1 MYIIKTE
8 QKLDTHADDTEPKYI
23 LCFYLVLSHWDGELV
38 HQVTAAGWQTGIQLL
53 DVGCRHKA
61 LSVIHFYFPPI
72 LERLGV
78 SSFKFN
84 FAIHILHIKSTF
96 FCDSQMSYLQFFS
109 YKFYK
114 CIIKDDTQLL
124 NNGCFVYSF
133 IIYSPC
139 WYYWAGLGHPP
150 SSWRLLWVIS
160 HCSHIG
166 PWPSLS
172 QGHLQL
178 GPLVAV
184 IHNQTITNTVLQ
196 FFSINRMFYVK
207 QDIQVDIFFYNL
219 QIHYW
224 KHNML

>member
-78 SSFKFN
+78 F
-84 FAIHILHIKSTF
+84 
-96 FCDSQMSYLQFFS
+96 
-109 YKFYK
+109 
-114 CIIKDDTQLL
+114 LL
-124 NNGCFVYSF
+124 NSNLLYIYFTSNLHFFVIHKWAIYNFFLINFTNASSRMTHNSWIMGVLCSF

-184 IHNQTITNTVLQ
+184 IHNQTITKLYCN
-196 FFSINRMFYVK
+196 FF
-207 QDIQVDIFFYNL
+207 L
-219 QIHYW
+219 
-224 KHNML
+224 